1 MNDAGPDGPTS
12 AAPRHWRRWLVVA
25 LAAALLAAAATVTA
39 AVVGIGPFS
48 APTLAVEGMLSIEAD
63 RTPSGNCQ
71 GQGQFADIHG
81 GTSIVV
87 RDAQGRSL
95 ATGALQPGRAGPFGT
110 GCSFEFAITVPA
122 GKGSYQFSIAQR
134 VEAATFAEADMNKR
148 IMLYY
153 EFGELF
159 GIAQ

>member
-1 MNDAGPDGPTS
+1 MNDAGPVGPTT
-12 AAPRHWRRWLVVA
+12 APAHHRRRWIVA
-25 LAAALLAAAATVTA
+25 TVAVALLAAAATATA

-48 APTLAVEGMLSIEAD
+48 APTLAVEGMFSIEAD

-71 GQGQFADIHG
+71 GQGEYADIHG
-81 GTSIVV
+81 GTPVVV
-87 RDAQGRSL
+87 RDAQGRL
-95 ATGALQPGRAGPFGT
+95 LTTGALQPGRAGPFGT

-122 GKGSYQFSIAQR
+122 GRGSYQFSIAKR
-134 VEAATFAEADMNKR
+134 VEAVTFAEADMNKR